1 MFINFGKF
9 SSIYSIMRYFNTEK
23 KCAAAIAIERWGMD
37 GEGVCPYCGKGHCKM
52 GKDGRYRCTAC
63 KRRFSVKVGTVFEGS
78 NLPLRKWF
86 VGMYL
91 VSSHK
96 KGISSHQ
103 LARDLDVTQK
113 TAWFML
119 HKLRSLFAQDDSQA
133 LCGEVECDETYVGGR
148 EKNKHESKRTGS
160 NRGRSLKVKTPVFGM
175 LQRGGNVVAMK
186 VEDSKGTTLVPI
198 IEQFVE
204 QGAKVYTDEHGGYSK
219 LSDLGYL
226 HGVVQHG
233 DRIFVGADGISTNH
247 VEGFWAQLK
256 RMIFG
261 IYHFVSV
268 PYLQRYIDEAVFRY
282 NTRGWSESRRFHT
295 MFAKSVGRF
304 TYEDVRNVA

>member
-96 KGISSHQ
+96 KGVSSHQ

-186 VEDSKGTTLVPI
+186 VEDSKGHHARPHHRAVR
-198 IEQFVE
+198 
-204 QGAKVYTDEHGGYSK
+204 GAGC
-219 LSDLGYL
+219 
-226 HGVVQHG
+226 
-233 DRIFVGADGISTNH
+233 
-247 VEGFWAQLK
+247 
-256 RMIFG
+256 
-261 IYHFVSV
+261 
-268 PYLQRYIDEAVFRY
+268 
-282 NTRGWSESRRFHT
+282 
-295 MFAKSVGRF
+295 KSVH
-304 TYEDVRNVA
+304 